1 MELLLETGNRLR
13 PTLVLPIVGLDGRTM
28 SGGRNP
34 GFSSGRTNNADHL
47 ILISSTYFQSAVV
60 PGGRNTNPPP
70 SAIPARYTQAKD
82 GAIRFCWAMRFED
95 SFRFTNLPVRRVVP
109 LTFLLKFT
117 AMSVLF
123 LLTPAQFIF

>member
-1 MELLLETGNRLR
+1 
-13 PTLVLPIVGLDGRTM
+13 VGLDGITM

-70 SAIPARYTQAKD
+70 SAIPAR
-82 GAIRFCWAMRFED
+82 W
-95 SFRFTNLPVRRVVP
+95 
-109 LTFLLKFT
+109 
-117 AMSVLF
+117 
-123 LLTPAQFIF
+123 AQFTDQLRKLNDHNHQ